1 MRSRAAVFRLPGL
14 LLAVLALACQLAA
27 GALAPVD
34 AAAERQVSEL
44 AAAMGQC
51 RGAAPGEHGRQRRAP
66 DCALAVAEVAL
77 PAFVAPVSPVV
88 PEPAGAVAVRRASVV
103 SARAPPSH
111 GSHAG
116 LPRGPPALA

>member
-1 MRSRAAVFRLPGL
+1 MRSGATFFRLPGL
-14 LLAVLALACQLAA
+14 LLAMLALACQLAA

-51 RGAAPGEHGRQRRAP
+51 RGAAPGDHGRHRRAP
-66 DCALAVAEVAL
+66 ECAPAVAEVAL
-77 PAFVAPVSPVV
+77 PAFVAAVSPVV
-88 PEPAGAVAVRRASVV
+88 PGPAGSVAVRRVSVV

-116 LPRGPPALA
+116 FPRGPPALV